1 MRGNSDYENW
11 LLKSSPLASDPRAL
25 LEQAIASAPPGRRG
39 AIRDAF
45 PGIVD
50 PVGFTCRYG
59 SDPSA
64 AMTERELFLAAQAG
78 LYEPGMPV
86 NTVNTRAAK
95 ALGIIP
101 KDIEYRGCP
110 RGSRRR

>member
-1 MRGNSDYENW
+1 MDRNSPYWNW
-11 LLKSSPLASDPRAL
+11 LMKEANLGMTDPAT
-25 LEQAIASAPPGRRG
+25 
-39 AIRDAF
+39 
-45 PGIVD
+45 
-50 PVGFTCRYG
+50 FTCRYG
-59 SDPSA
+59 ADASA
-64 AMTERELFLAAQAG
+64 VMTERELFLAAQAG